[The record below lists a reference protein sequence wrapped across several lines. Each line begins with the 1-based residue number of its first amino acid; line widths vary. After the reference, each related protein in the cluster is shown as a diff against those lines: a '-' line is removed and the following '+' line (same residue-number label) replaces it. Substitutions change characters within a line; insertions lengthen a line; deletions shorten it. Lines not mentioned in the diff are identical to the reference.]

1 MVPNIFPICFVNTI
15 MSMTSYGKYSMVNIL
30 FCISIM
36 LLSITVFTLAILFD
50 RDIFLSFPSSE
61 LLFTPFLTIFR
72 KLKYSW
78 YTIWVFPGGTSCK
91 EPTCQCRRRKGYGFD
106 PWVRK
111 IPWRRAQEP
120 TALFLPGESLGQS
133 NLVSYSPWDCKK
145 FGHGWSDLACVHDV
159 RCKLQRYNIVT

>member
-1 MVPNIFPICFVNTI
+1 
-15 MSMTSYGKYSMVNIL
+15 MTSYGKYSMVNIL

-50 RDIFLSFPSSE
+50 WDIFLSFPSSE
-61 LLFTPFLTIFR
+61 LLFTPFLTIFK

-133 NLVSYSPWDCKK
+133 NLVGYSPWDHKE
-145 FGHGWSDLACVHDV
+145 SDMTEWLINTFTSPKTNMNYSADQQLDLNYPA
-159 RCKLQRYNIVT
+159 RPTMALG